1 MTIKKDMCLE
11 DVIDEN
17 TRLKKSILEF
27 GICLKLSDNLE
38 FVYNEFK
45 NLLENNKIDLL

>member
-1 MTIKKDMCLE
+1 MIAKEIKCL
-11 DVIDEN
+11 DDIIDEN

-38 FVYNEFK
+38 FIYDEFK

>member
-1 MTIKKDMCLE
+1 MTTDKVICYE

-17 TRLKKSILEF
+17 KRLKKSILEF

-38 FVYNEFK
+38 FIYNEFK
-45 NLLENNKIDLL
+45 NLLENNNIDLL